1 MNKIQSFS
9 RYEFKFLLDKKRAN
23 LIEKE
28 SRFFMKYDE
37 NINKKFDHRY
47 FVRSLYFDN
56 IFCPQGAL

>member
-9 RYEFKFLLDKKRAN
+9 RYEFKFLLDRKRAN

-37 NINKKFDHRY
+37 NINKKFDKRY

-56 IFCPQGAL
+56 IF